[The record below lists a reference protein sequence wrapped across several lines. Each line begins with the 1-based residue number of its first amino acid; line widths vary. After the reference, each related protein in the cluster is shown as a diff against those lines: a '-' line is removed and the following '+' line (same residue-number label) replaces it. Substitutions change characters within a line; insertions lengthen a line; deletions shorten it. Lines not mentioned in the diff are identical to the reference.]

1 MSEMV
6 TEEVVAT
13 IEMPAEVEKEKEIK
27 QEISTVELTAKEMV
41 ILSDADCERAA
52 EFGKNIKKQ
61 AKVVTDFFKPM
72 KDSAYRAHKAICDR
86 EKTMLKPLQE
96 AEKILK
102 CSMKNYYQEKE
113 RKRLELEAK
122 LRREAEEE
130 RERKLNEAAELEM
143 AGEKEAAEAA
153 LLDAQVTEEIAVNTS
168 VIAGPVRTKGVTNTK
183 DWEIQSID
191 KEKVP
196 VVFAGMEIRPVDEK
210 AITRL
215 IRASKGTIQ
224 IPGVTYKESIKISV
238 RG

>member
-1 MSEMV
+1 
-6 TEEVVAT
+6 
-13 IEMPAEVEKEKEIK
+13 
-27 QEISTVELTAKEMV
+27 
-41 ILSDADCERAA
+41 
-52 EFGKNIKKQ
+52 
-61 AKVVTDFFKPM
+61 
-72 KDSAYRAHKAICDR
+72 
-86 EKTMLKPLQE
+86 MLKPLQE
-96 AEKILK
+96 AEKNLK
-102 CSMKNYYQEKE
+102 RGMKNYYQEKE

-130 RERKLNEAAELEM
+130 RERKLNEAAELET

-168 VIAGPVRTKGVTNTK
+168 VIAEPVRTKGVTNTK

-224 IPGVTYKESIKISV
+224 IPGVTYKEIIKISI

>member
-13 IEMPAEVEKEKEIK
+13 IEMPAEVEKEKELT

>member
-13 IEMPAEVEKEKEIK
+13 IEMPVEAEKEKEIK
-27 QEISTVELTAKEMV
+27 QEVSSVELTAKEMA
-41 ILSDADCERAA
+41 ISSDADYERAA
-52 EFGKNIKKQ
+52 EFGKSIKKQ

-72 KDSAYRAHKAICDR
+72 KDSAYKAHKEICDR

-96 AEKILK
+96 AEKNLK
-102 CSMKNYYQEKE
+102 RGMKNYYQEKE

-130 RERKLNEAAELEM
+130 RERKLNEAAELET

-168 VIAGPVRTKGVTNTK
+168 VIAEPVRTKGVTNTK

-224 IPGVTYKESIKISV
+224 IPGVTYKETIKISI

>member
-1 MSEMV
+1 
-6 TEEVVAT
+6 
-13 IEMPAEVEKEKEIK
+13 
-27 QEISTVELTAKEMV
+27 
-41 ILSDADCERAA
+41 
-52 EFGKNIKKQ
+52 
-61 AKVVTDFFKPM
+61 
-72 KDSAYRAHKAICDR
+72 
-86 EKTMLKPLQE
+86 
-96 AEKILK
+96 
-102 CSMKNYYQEKE
+102 MKNYYQEKE

-130 RERKLNEAAELEM
+130 RERKLNEAAELET

-168 VIAGPVRTKGVTNTK
+168 VITEPIRTKGVTNTK

-224 IPGVTYKESIKISV
+224 IPGVTYKETIKISI

>member
-61 AKVVTDFFKPM
+61 AKAVTDFFKPM

>member
-72 KDSAYRAHKAICDR
+72 KDSAYGAHKEICDR

-153 LLDAQVTEEIAVNTS
+153 LLDAQVTEEIAVNTF